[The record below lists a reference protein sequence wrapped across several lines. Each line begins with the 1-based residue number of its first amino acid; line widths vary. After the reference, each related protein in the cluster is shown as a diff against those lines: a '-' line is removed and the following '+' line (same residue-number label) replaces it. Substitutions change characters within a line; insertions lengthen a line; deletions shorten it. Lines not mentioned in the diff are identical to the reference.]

1 MSSTFSDE
9 TWRCFK
15 KYVSLLGDGSV
26 VSAGLHNKS
35 KSYRIHLVA
44 DLPEGVRKEWRST
57 PIKRPKGRKTGRDR
71 GAEHKFFEDW
81 WPSEG
86 GNVVERLRYSRHR
99 IEAEAEAEVA
109 QLEPRD
115 RGTAM
120 PAPPNMH
127 APRSAAATAKA
138 QAGHAAAS
146 ARRSYARDCKSTG

>member
-9 TWRCFK
+9 TWRYFRE

-26 VSAGLHNKS
+26 VSAGLDNKS

-44 DLPEGVRKEWRST
+44 DLPEGVRNEWRST

-86 GNVVERLRYSRHR
+86 GNVVELLRDSRHR

-109 QLEPRD
+109 AARTKRPRD
-115 RGTAM
+115 CHVSTAEHERPEKRGGK
-120 PAPPNMH
+120 
-127 APRSAAATAKA
+127 REG
-138 QAGHAAAS
+138 AGRPCGS
-146 ARRSYARDCKSTG
+146 FGPKKLRQRLQE